1 MADLPRLPKF
11 GETLMDR
18 LETNPRAPLD
28 AASVSWIDDAG
39 NEAAVSGSE

>member
-28 AASVSWIDDAG
+28 AASVSWIDDA
-39 NEAAVSGSE
+39 